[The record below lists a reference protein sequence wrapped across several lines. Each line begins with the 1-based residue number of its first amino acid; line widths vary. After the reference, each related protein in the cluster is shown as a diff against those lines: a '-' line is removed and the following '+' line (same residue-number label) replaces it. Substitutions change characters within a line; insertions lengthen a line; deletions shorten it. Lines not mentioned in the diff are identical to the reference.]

1 MQKTKITIDIY
12 FAYVVP
18 SEIRSRGR
26 LAVQT
31 YNNALKDGKTN
42 IKRIPVMIIGQGRAG
57 KTSLKKSLTGETF
70 SATERSTE
78 GIETDPSHFKVSTAI
93 WKTGERK
100 KETDY
105 DSKFFFDHHAAKLM
119 IHDLRKEKRDTIHS
133 GESKDAKESPVTTDE
148 RDIAFR
154 LSDEPCTSTK
164 PTEEET
170 MENMLVSDLPEDLA
184 TLVADMLLDDQTVDE
199 EEEIYSI
206 LWDFGGQSV
215 YYTTHPIFLTEKAIY
230 LLAYNLSLNPHEKAN
245 LPIRKGLYKMNE
257 EISDSKCNLDYLDFW
272 MSSVYSLVRPDVP
285 CQGAAVS
292 DITPTRLPPV
302 FLVCT
307 HADQPYRSTDP
318 RQLALELYGFL
329 REKIY
334 GNHLFKDVFV
344 VDNTKSGGKQEC
356 PEVARLRTE
365 ILAAAKKLPQ
375 VKESIPLKWL
385 RYENE
390 LQFLRKDGFKWI
402 PFEKAREVA
411 SVKCAINGHD
421 QFRTVLNF
429 LHDQRILIHFNETPE
444 LEAMVILDPQWL
456 IDVLK
461 KVITVKS
468 YEHSDE
474 NVEELWVKLE
484 KTGILD
490 ERLLYHAWRPLFESQ
505 VTCQSLIAIMERFS
519 LLCSWPPLDTNKQY
533 LVPSMLMSPPTAGV
547 LGLLASVQIP
557 SLFVRFES
565 GRVPP
570 GLFSRLIL
578 QVYKWC
584 KEEWKSMLNPELF
597 HNFALFHT
605 LPDRGT
611 FVTFLCHSSSIQV
624 VLHSGSDTVEVEAAG
639 FSHVEFD
646 PTMSRDIHDKLKVIL
661 ECMRL
666 EFGWLKNMRYEM
678 CVCCPVCS
686 QKGSVKCRAHEVRG
700 CECLHFLSE
709 IELQKVQYCTR
720 DGLSDCRI
728 RTKMFAPWFSFSGVQ
743 EDRIAVKQVGL
754 ISKTEII
761 YGYCTWS
768 P

>member
-1 MQKTKITIDIY
+1 MQKTKITISIY
-12 FAYVVP
+12 FVNLVP
-18 SEIRSRGR
+18 SEILSRGP
-26 LAVQT
+26 LAFQT
-31 YNNALKDGKTN
+31 YNSALKDGKTH
-42 IKRIPVMIIGQGRAG
+42 IKRIPVMIIGQDRAG

-78 GIETDPSHFKVSTAI
+78 GIEKDPSYFKVSTAI
-93 WKTGERK
+93 WKTGERR

-105 DSKFFFDHHAAKLM
+105 DSKFFFNQYAAKLM
-119 IHDLRKEKRDTIHS
+119 IHDLRKEKRDPNHP
-133 GESKDAKESPVTTDE
+133 GESEDEESPVTMDE
-148 RDIAFR
+148 RNLSFR
-154 LSDEPCTSTK
+154 PSDEPCTSTK
-164 PTEEET
+164 PTEEEA
-170 MENMLVSDLPEDLA
+170 MEKMLVSEVSEELA
-184 TLVADMLLDDQTVDE
+184 TLVANMLLDDQSVDE

-230 LLAYNLSLNPHEKAN
+230 LLAYDLSLNPHEKAN
-245 LPIRKGLYKMNE
+245 VPVRKGLYKINK
-257 EISDSKCNLDYLDFW
+257 EISDGKNNLDYLDFW
-272 MSSVYSLVRPDVP
+272 MSSVYSLVRPDAP
-285 CQGAAVS
+285 FEGAAVS

-307 HADQPYRSTDP
+307 HADKPYHNTDP

-356 PEVARLRTE
+356 PEIVRLRAE
-365 ILAAAKKLPQ
+365 ILAVAKKLPQ
-375 VKESIPLKWL
+375 VKEAIPLKWL

-390 LQFLRKDGFKWI
+390 LQLLRKDGFKWI

-411 SVKCAINGHD
+411 SVKCAINDHD
-421 QFRTVLNF
+421 QLRTVLNF
-429 LHDQRILIHFNETPE
+429 LHDQRILIHFSETPE

-474 NVEELWVKLE
+474 NVEDLWLKLE
-484 KTGILD
+484 RTGILD

-519 LLCSWPPLDTNKQY
+519 LVCSWPPLDTNKQY
-533 LVPSMLMSPPTAGV
+533 LVPSMLMSPPTEDV
-547 LGLLASVQIP
+547 LELLASVQIP
-557 SLFVRFES
+557 SLFVRFKS

-578 QVYKWC
+578 HVYKWC
-584 KEEWKSMLNPELF
+584 KEDWKSMLNPELF
-597 HNFALFHT
+597 HNFALFHI
-605 LPDRGT
+605 LPEGGA
-611 FVTFLCHSSSIQV
+611 FVTFLCHSSSIEV
-624 VLHSGSDTVEVEAAG
+624 ILHNGSAAVEVEAAG
-639 FSHVEFD
+639 FSHFQFD
-646 PTMSRDIHDKLKVIL
+646 PTMSRDIHGKLKLIL

-666 EFGWLKNMRYEM
+666 EFGWLKNMRYET

-686 QKGSVKCRAHEVRG
+686 QNGSVKCRAHEVRG

-709 IELQKVQYCTR
+709 MELQKVQYCTR
-720 DGLSDCRI
+720 GGLRDCRI
-728 RTKMFAPWFSFSGVQ
+728 RTKAFAPWFSFSGAQ

-754 ISKTEII
+754 ISKVEII
-761 YGYCTWS
+761 YGYCTSS

>member
-12 FAYVVP
+12 FVYVVP
-18 SEIRSRGR
+18 SEIRSRGP

-31 YNNALKDGKTN
+31 YNSALKDGKTN

-100 KETDY
+100 KEIDF

-119 IHDLRKEKRDTIHS
+119 IHDLRKERRDPIHS

-148 RDIAFR
+148 RDISFR
-154 LSDEPCTSTK
+154 LSNEPCTSTK
-164 PTEEET
+164 PTEEEAR
-170 MENMLVSDLPEDLA
+170 ENMLVSDLPEDLA
-184 TLVADMLLDDQTVDE
+184 TLVADMLLGDQTVDE
-199 EEEIYSI
+199 EEEIHSI

-230 LLAYNLSLNPHEKAN
+230 LLAYDLSLNPHEKAN
-245 LPIRKGLYKMNE
+245 VPVRKGLYKMNE
-257 EISDSKCNLDYLDFW
+257 EISDSKCNLDFLDFW
-272 MSSVYSLVRPDVP
+272 MSSVYSLVRPDAP

-356 PEVARLRTE
+356 PEVVRLRAE
-365 ILAAAKKLPQ
+365 ILSAAKKLPQ

-390 LQFLRKDGFKWI
+390 LQLLCKDGLKWI

-411 SVKCAINGHD
+411 SVKCAINDHD

-429 LHDQRILIHFNETPE
+429 LHDQRILIHFSETPE

-468 YEHSDE
+468 YEHSEE

-533 LVPSMLMSPPTAGV
+533 LVPSMLMSPPTDDV
-547 LGLLASVQIP
+547 LELLASVQIP

-597 HNFALFHT
+597 HNFALFHI

-611 FVTFLCHSSSIQV
+611 FVTFLCHSSSIEV
-624 VLHSGSDTVEVEAAG
+624 VLHNGSDAVEVEAAG
-639 FSHVEFD
+639 FSHVQFD
-646 PTMSRDIHDKLKVIL
+646 PTMSRDIHAKLKLIL
-661 ECMRL
+661 ECMRM

-678 CVCCPVCS
+678 CVSCPVCS
-686 QKGSVKCRAHEVRG
+686 QKSSVNCRAHEVRG

-720 DGLSDCRI
+720 GGLRDCRI
-728 RTKMFAPWFSFSGVQ
+728 RTKMFAPWFSFSGAQ
-743 EDRIAVKQVGL
+743 EDRISVKQVGL
-754 ISKTEII
+754 IS
-761 YGYCTWS
+761 
-768 P
+768 

>member
-1 MQKTKITIDIY
+1 M
-12 FAYVVP
+12 
-18 SEIRSRGR
+18 
-26 LAVQT
+26 AVET
-31 YNNALKDGKTN
+31 YNSALKDGKTHV
-42 IKRIPVMIIGQGRAG
+42 KRIPVMIIGQDRTG

-78 GIETDPSHFKVSTAI
+78 GIETDPSHFKVSTEI
-93 WKTGERK
+93 WKTGERG

-105 DSKFFFDHHAAKLM
+105 NSKFFFDHHAAKLM
-119 IHDLRKEKRDTIHS
+119 IQDLRKKRRDPS
-133 GESKDAKESPVTTDE
+133 YSEESTFAKETDPPYDEESTVSTDE
-148 RDIAFR
+148 RDDTR
-154 LSDEPCTSTK
+154 TSTSNTEFSVEDSR
-164 PTEEET
+164 PTEEEAKET
-170 MENMLVSDLPEDLA
+170 ILVSELPEDLA
-184 TLVADMLLDDQTVDE
+184 TLVANLLENDQTVDE

-230 LLAYNLSLNPHEKAN
+230 LLAYDLSLNPHEKAN
-245 LPIRKGLYKMNE
+245 LPVRKGLYKMNE
-257 EISDSKCNLDYLDFW
+257 EISDSKSNLDYLDFW
-272 MSSVYSLVRPDVP
+272 MSSVYSLVRPDAP

-292 DITPTRLPPV
+292 DITPTRLPLV

-307 HADQPYRSTDP
+307 HADQPYCSTDP

-329 REKIY
+329 RGKIY

-344 VDNTKSGGKQEC
+344 VDNTKSGGKQKC
-356 PEVARLRTE
+356 PEVVRLRAE

-390 LQFLRKDGFKWI
+390 LQLLRKDGFKWI

-411 SVKCAINGHD
+411 SVKCEINDHD
-421 QFRTVLNF
+421 QLRTVLNF
-429 LHDQRILIHFNETPE
+429 LHDHRVLIHFSETPE
-444 LEAMVILDPQWL
+444 LEAIVILDPQWL

-461 KVITVKS
+461 RVITVKS
-468 YEHSDE
+468 YERSDE
-474 NVEELWVKLE
+474 NVEELWIKLE

-490 ERLLYHAWRPLFESQ
+490 ERLLYHAWRPLFDSQ

-533 LVPSMLMSPPTAGV
+533 LVPSMLMSPPTEDV
-547 LGLLASVQIP
+547 LKLLASVQIP

-578 QVYKWC
+578 HVYKWC

-597 HNFALFHT
+597 HNFALFHI
-605 LPDRGT
+605 LPDRET
-611 FVTFLCHSSSIQV
+611 FVTFLCHSSSIEV
-624 VLHSGSDTVEVEAAG
+624 VLHNGSDAVEVEAAG
-639 FSHVEFD
+639 FSHVQFD
-646 PTMSRDIHDKLKVIL
+646 PTMSRDIHGKLKLIL
-661 ECMRL
+661 ECMRM
-666 EFGWLKNMRYEM
+666 EFSWLKNMRYEM

-709 IELQKVQYCTR
+709 IELQKVQHCTR
-720 DGLSDCRI
+720 GGLRVCKI
-728 RTKMFAPWFSFSGVQ
+728 HTKMFAPWFSFSGAQ
-743 EDRIAVKQVGL
+743 EDRISVKQVGL
-754 ISKTEII
+754 IS
-761 YGYCTWS
+761 
-768 P
+768 